1 MVHAVPEMSAEEA
14 KAWLEGQFPRWS
26 IIRTDRGRWFGC
38 RGPLL
43 SEDLDRQASVE
54 ADTPEG
60 LAEKMRA
67 VCRAR

>member
-1 MVHAVPEMSAEEA
+1 MPTPQQADVELA
-14 KAWLEGQFPRWS
+14 KARLKAEFPKWS